1 MILIHY
7 LLSRNIINE
16 MRAVGVVAAVMRH
29 LSDLKEVLEEIIH
42 ATIRGIGTLF
52 DQLINI

>member
-1 MILIHY
+1 
-7 LLSRNIINE
+7 